1 MKYGNLLLLIVVCS
15 VLAIASSKDLNPKVH
30 RAPLRPSKLRALR
43 KAQMKK
49 KRVVAKKRLHAAN
62 TVDPGNQQSNSK
74 TQDKC
79 HQHFKLGSSLVI
91 NEGTT
96 FYSIASCSNCNTD
109 DVVPLMGFQQTLTT
123 STLSN
128 LCNSPTSS
136 SHAMCTQILNSA
148 TTSTGCQCVDA
159 PFLGTWRNVPPVN
172 PKVRYMIKCS
182 ASDGY
187 NYYLQKK
194 VNGSWIPVVSTF
206 LPPPANNGVGAPG
219 SGYGNKPLGGPGL
232 GRRRRRLL
240 QAGTSS

>member
-49 KRVVAKKRLHAAN
+49 KRVVAKKRLHVEN

-96 FYSIASCSNCNTD
+96 FYSIASCSNFF
-109 DVVPLMGFQQTLTT
+109 PLCI
-123 STLSN
+123 LSF
-128 LCNSPTSS
+128 T
-136 SHAMCTQILNSA
+136 
-148 TTSTGCQCVDA
+148 V
-159 PFLGTWRNVPPVN
+159 
-172 PKVRYMIKCS
+172 
-182 ASDGY
+182 
-187 NYYLQKK
+187 
-194 VNGSWIPVVSTF
+194 
-206 LPPPANNGVGAPG
+206 
-219 SGYGNKPLGGPGL
+219 
-232 GRRRRRLL
+232 
-240 QAGTSS
+240 